1 MIVGGIDE
9 AGRGPVVGPMV
20 VAIVAGDEE
29 ELKRIGAKD
38 SKALSRS
45 RREEL
50 YVDILAAAECINYVV
65 IEPYII
71 DQRVRRREL
80 NRLELEAAAQLIG
93 LCDADLYYIDS
104 PDPKPE
110 RFGAALRALS
120 GREVVAMNKA
130 ERMPSVAAASIIAKV
145 VRDRLIDLLKAEMGD
160 FGSGYPSD
168 PKTISALRSGR
179 VAPECIRHS
188 WKLKTA

>member
-1 MIVGGIDE
+1 MIAGVDE

-29 ELKRIGAKD
+29 KLKRIGVRD

-45 RREEL
+45 RRERL
-50 YVDILAAAECINYVV
+50 YVDILAVAECINYVV

-80 NRLELEAAAQLIG
+80 NQLELEVAAQLIG
-93 LCDADLYYIDS
+93 LCDAELYYVDS
-104 PDPKPE
+104 PDPRPE
-110 RFGAALRALS
+110 RFGAALRAAS
-120 GREVVAMNKA
+120 GRNVVAMNKA

-145 VRDRLIDLLKAEMGD
+145 VRDRLIDLLRAEMGD

-168 PKTISALRSGR
+168 TKTISALRSGR
-179 VAPECIRHS
+179 IAPECIRHS